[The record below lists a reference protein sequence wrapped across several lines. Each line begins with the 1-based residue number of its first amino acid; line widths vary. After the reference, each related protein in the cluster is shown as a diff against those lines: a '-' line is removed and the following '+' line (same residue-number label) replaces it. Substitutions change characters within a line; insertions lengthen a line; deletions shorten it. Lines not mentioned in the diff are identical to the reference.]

1 MEKRKARLNLN
12 KNEMV
17 FLKTFLGKWLKASL
31 FLLSFLVVFA
41 SVVTMAES
49 TSINESVNESIK
61 EEDRTSYVMCRHQNV
76 VRTIRISELNG
87 ALCAVV
93 YGKEG
98 IDQQIAKYSKKDLC
112 KNILKKI
119 KVNLE
124 KSAWKCKDVGQSEVL
139 TELGE

>member
-1 MEKRKARLNLN
+1 M
-12 KNEMV
+12 
-17 FLKTFLGKWLKASL
+17 
-31 FLLSFLVVFA
+31 SFLVVFA

-76 VRTIRISELNG
+76 VRTILKFELNG

-98 IDQQIAKYSKKDLC
+98 IDQQIAKYSKK
-112 KNILKKI
+112 ISARTFLK
-119 KVNLE
+119 
-124 KSAWKCKDVGQSEVL
+124 D
-139 TELGE
+139 